1 MNAGYDVVKT
11 PSGGDWDVMWTYH
24 SPFSLREGQPDIT
37 TPLMR
42 LRPNQRVNQIPG
54 ASWFTSKK
62 ELAGSADELRFI
74 PKTFQLPKEH
84 ERFQQ

>member
-1 MNAGYDVVKT
+1 MKT
-11 PSGGDWDVMWTYH
+11 PKGDDWDVMWTYH

-42 LRPNQRVNQIPG
+42 LKPKQRVNQIPG

-62 ELAGSADELRFI
+62 ELARSADTLPFI
-74 PKTFQLPKEH
+74 PKTFQLPKD
-84 ERFQQ
+84 FDKFMM